1 MRKTL
6 PIVALAATALLLA
19 GCSSTP
25 SDSAT
30 SANAK
35 GCTAAAAGSTSKSI
49 TVTGTGNAEP
59 KVTFDKPL
67 KAKKT
72 ERSYLATGKGKPAV
86 KNTIVDVAMVAYNG
100 KTGKKLTSNGYGTS
114 APIAI
119 TVGDSTMIPGL
130 TDAIEC
136 APIGSRLVTT
146 APVSAAF
153 GAADPSS
160 LGLAK
165 TDTIVFV
172 TDLQRV
178 VPTKADGAAQT
189 PKAGFPTVKLAKDGK
204 PTVTIPKTTPP
215 KATEVEVLKK
225 GTGAKVKSGDTV
237 TVQYQGLNWRTGKV
251 FDQSWGRA
259 VAQFATTGVVK
270 GFAAG
275 MVGQSVGSQV
285 VVVIPPADGYGSKG
299 NSDAGIKGTDT
310 IVFVI
315 DILDA
320 TS

>member
-6 PIVALAATALLLA
+6 PIVIVAAAALLLA

-25 SDSAT
+25 SDQAT
-30 SANAK
+30 PANAK
-35 GCTAAAAGSTSKSI
+35 GCSAAAAGSISKSI
-49 TVTGTGNAEP
+49 KVTGTGSAEP

-72 ERSYLATGKGKPAV
+72 ERSYVTTGKGKPAV
-86 KNTIVDVAMVAYNG
+86 KNTVVDVAMVAYNG
-100 KTGKKLTSNGYGTS
+100 KTGKKLTSNGFGTS

-119 TVGDSTMIPGL
+119 TVGDATMIPGL

-136 APIGSRLVTT
+136 APVGSRLVTA

-153 GAADPSS
+153 GSADPSS

-172 TDLQRV
+172 TDLKRA
-178 VPTKADGAAQT
+178 VPTKADGADQT
-189 PKAGFPTVKLAKDGK
+189 PKAGFPTVKLAKNGQ
-204 PTVTIPKTTPP
+204 PTVTIPKTAAP
-215 KATEVEVLKK
+215 KKTEVEVLKK

-237 TVQYQGLNWRTGKV
+237 TVQYQGLIWRTGKV

-285 VVVIPPADGYGSKG
+285 VVVIPPADGYGTTG
-299 NSDAGIKGTDT
+299 NSQAGIKGTDT

-315 DILDA
+315 DILD
-320 TS
+320 TSS